1 MLISNYALFHFSSS
15 RVSRLRMFTF
25 THHGALIPY
34 NNAKLKE
41 EQIEKIEIFKT
52 ESLLLFSEVYIFCT
66 NMCFLTTVYVYQL
79 KIQAPKR
86 LWVVRVQKQFWR
98 PVHCKYFHWQ
108 KYNFSALSWFPKYK
122 CSGSIVFQW
131 SAVLQL

>member
-1 MLISNYALFHFSSS
+1 
-15 RVSRLRMFTF
+15 MFTF

-34 NNAKLKE
+34 NNAKLNE

-79 KIQAPKR
+79 KI
-86 LWVVRVQKQFWR
+86 R
-98 PVHCKYFHWQ
+98 PHKDYEYWESKHTFEDQCTANIFHWQ
-108 KYNFSALSWFPKYK
+108 KYKFSTLS
-122 CSGSIVFQW
+122 
-131 SAVLQL
+131 

>member
-15 RVSRLRMFTF
+15 RVSRLRLFTF

-34 NNAKLKE
+34 DNAKLKRKNKMKK
-41 EQIEKIEIFKT
+41 KIEIFKT
-52 ESLLLFSEVYIFCT
+52 EKSLILFSEVYIFCT

-86 LWVVRVQKQFWR
+86 L
-98 PVHCKYFHWQ
+98 
-108 KYNFSALSWFPKYK
+108 
-122 CSGSIVFQW
+122 
-131 SAVLQL
+131 